1 MPARCQICTSPYLQ
15 QISDLID
22 SNTLT
27 LKQIAVQFS
36 VSVFSLSRHC
46 ARHRRPAEPASEA
59 TSNDIQI
66 WLDRCHA
73 QYEAAVFDNDAR
85 AAIQTLAQGLRA
97 CEARQ
102 KQLEREREEVAQ
114 EAGEDGDFRFSISD
128 LDGVNL
134 LLSQTEP
141 DPVDVPKIEEALKRC
156 RLLNLPD
163 GMVIFHRMIESPA
176 FAQDLLRWA
185 ALWEPTKKGE
195 AANESEF
202 IPQATA
208 PN

>member
-1 MPARCQICTSPYLQ
+1 M
-15 QISDLID
+15 
-22 SNTLT
+22 
-27 LKQIAVQFS
+27 
-36 VSVFSLSRHC
+36 
-46 ARHRRPAEPASEA
+46 
-59 TSNDIQI
+59 
-66 WLDRCHA
+66 
-73 QYEAAVFDNDAR
+73 
-85 AAIQTLAQGLRA
+85 AQGLRA